1 MKTLKFML
9 AVATAVGLASAAQ
22 AAQNTGASTGFEK
35 LAQGTKVGSSVVDN
49 ESNRSYF
56 WYAGATAD
64 DNESEIVEAKNLGS
78 VTRPTGVAKFTGAD
92 ASSRANALQVSTGA
106 DPLLRTF
113 LEAPADGNLTYDGL
127 YTSTYVDTLV
137 QFTVTPAT
145 DTVTPSAADK
155 LMIYLKE
162 SEGETVENEDGSQT
176 VKTATNLVV
185 KAGYCGVD
193 GVVTAKDYTVQ
204 NVTVEPG
211 KWYRLTVQAIPDLT
225 VEVPNTVPKEDRLGF
240 VGFVVKIDNKVC
252 NLGEPIYDA
261 EDETAAGYFGSS
273 YLLERIDNDLDIAL
287 SLLANSTTVD
297 ATAMNSLQAVGF
309 AGEGLVDDLVITT
322 TDPAATVVNFT
333 LVTGEGINVVDYTIG
348 GVPYGTN
355 TDGKEIEDVPVGSTV
370 TIDTVYY
377 AEGYEF
383 DSISGLLGLTAV
395 AGSDNSFTVDANA
408 SAASLTINAKKVA
421 AASEIKPG
429 ETMTADSK
437 EAADALAEKLTIVA
451 TAPANA
457 GITDA
462 DYASYFKKVVKDNG
476 DGTFAVTVEL
486 DEDVVDPDSVAA
498 DLVNKF
504 NNITTEG
511 VEVVAK
517 PGLYY
522 SVMQGFDVKNL
533 TEGERTLAT
542 GETVMLKADKFEDKG
557 SGFYKIVVN
566 IEDKQ

>member
-49 ESNRSYF
+49 EANRSYF
-56 WYAGATAD
+56 WYAGANAD
-64 DNESEIVEAKNLGS
+64 DNESEIVAATGLDG
-78 VTRPTGVAKFTGAD
+78 VTRPTGHSKFTGAD
-92 ASSRANALQVSTGA
+92 ATSRANALQVSTGT

-162 SEGETVENEDGSQT
+162 TVTGENDDGSQIT
-176 VKTATNLVV
+176 STNLVV
-185 KAGYCGVD
+185 KAGYCGVE
-193 GVVTAKDYTVQ
+193 GAVIAKDYTVQ

-225 VEVPNTVPKEDRLGF
+225 VEEPNTVPEEGRLGF
-240 VGFVVKIDNKVC
+240 VGFVVKIDNDVC

-261 EDETAAGYFGSS
+261 EDETAMGYFGSS

-287 SLLANSTTVD
+287 SLLANSITVE
-297 ATAMNSLQAVGF
+297 ATAVNSLQAVGF

-333 LVTGEGINVVDYTIG
+333 LVTGDGINVVDYTIG
-348 GVPYGTN
+348 GVSYGTN

-421 AASEIKPG
+421 AASEIKLD
-429 ETMTADSK
+429 ETRTITADSQ
-437 EAADALAEKLTIVA
+437 EAADALAKKLTIVA
-451 TAPANA
+451 TAPADA
-457 GITDA
+457 DITDA
-462 DYASYFKKVVKDNG
+462 DYANYFKTVAKDNG
-476 DGTFAVTVEL
+476 DGTFSVTVEL
-486 DEDVVDPDSVAA
+486 DDEVVDPDSVAA

-504 NNITTEG
+504 NDITADG
-511 VEVVAK
+511 VSVVAK

-522 SVMQGFDVKNL
+522 SVMQGSDVKNL
-533 TEGERTLAT
+533 IEGERTLAT
-542 GETVMLKADKFEDKG
+542 GDTVTLKADKYEG